1 MANLNTKT
9 ISDGV
14 GDILAVDGG
23 ITGSAKQVKDGDGT
37 GCPIYIKDTA
47 VGIGASTPG
56 ADLHI
61 KDASG
66 QAKVIIDCAS
76 GNDSI
81 LDFHENGAS
90 KAYLMMDGTNDNLEF
105 WVGGS
110 ERMQI
115 ASDGNVGIGC
125 ASGGAMLQI
134 AKSESSATGG
144 TMLMLHNETSSGDT
158 NAGMILR
165 RAQGVDFSLENNN
178 GDFYLLAGADL
189 DTLGHSGDN
198 WLTVKGNTGLVGLN
212 NSSPSLARLNVAHAG
227 DGEYLYSG
235 SHTHASGAKGIHLSF
250 TGTGYDIADY
260 YLYCGDGS
268 GANMVVGG
276 NGRVGIGV
284 SDPDEMLEVKTGS
297 ADTGININGGASKS
311 AFITFR
317 KADTEFWWIG
327 NDHSNSDRFYI
338 KDGSGDGAY
347 LAQNSTATPGW
358 TGTSDLNLKTDIS
371 VISDALSK
379 VNKIRGVNFKW
390 KKYKSDGS
398 SPNTKRDVNRIGVIA
413 QEINE
418 VLPEAVD
425 SSVSGEWGVAYTG
438 IIPLLIEAVKEL
450 SAKVKVLENK

>member
-1 MANLNTKT
+1 
-9 ISDGV
+9 
-14 GDILAVDGG
+14 
-23 ITGSAKQVKDGDGT
+23 
-37 GCPIYIKDTA
+37 
-47 VGIGASTPG
+47 
-56 ADLHI
+56 
-61 KDASG
+61 
-66 QAKVIIDCAS
+66 
-76 GNDSI
+76 
-81 LDFHENGAS
+81 
-90 KAYLMMDGTNDNLEF
+90 
-105 WVGGS
+105 
-110 ERMQI
+110 
-115 ASDGNVGIGC
+115 
-125 ASGGAMLQI
+125 
-134 AKSESSATGG
+134 
-144 TMLMLHNETSSGDT
+144 
-158 NAGMILR
+158 
-165 RAQGVDFSLENNN
+165 
-178 GDFYLLAGADL
+178 
-189 DTLGHSGDN
+189 
-198 WLTVKGNTGLVGLN
+198 
-212 NSSPSLARLNVAHAG
+212 
-227 DGEYLYSG
+227 
-235 SHTHASGAKGIHLSF
+235 
-250 TGTGYDIADY
+250 
-260 YLYCGDGS
+260 
-268 GANMVVGG
+268 MVVGG